1 VTAERTRRP
10 NLLFITCDQWRGDCL
25 SAAGH
30 QVARTPNADALAS
43 EGVMFTRHY
52 AGAAPCSPARAC
64 IYTGLYQMNNRVCRN
79 GTPLDAR
86 HDTMAL
92 AARRLGYEPTLFG
105 YSDTSPDPRRHAPDD
120 PVLRS
125 YEGVLPG
132 FSVRQL
138 LPEHQKPWLS
148 WLKARGVDSSAGF
161 PDIHRPIGHTGKTVS
176 NRPPIYSRDE
186 TPTAF
191 LTGEFLRWLDEQE
204 ADNPWFAHISYL
216 SPHPPFIVPEP
227 FDTLFSPQDG
237 PSFRRAATWRD
248 EAGMHPFVARELDKQ
263 KRSKFLPGMKGK
275 VRNFDDGEF
284 GAIRAIYYGMIA
296 EVDAQLGRLWQ
307 GLKAASAWQDT
318 VIVLTSDHAEM
329 MGDHYMLGKG
339 GFFDQSYHLPLI
351 VRDPRQAINAGRR
364 VDEFTEA
371 VDLMPTVLDL
381 LGGVPPAYLDGAS
394 LAPFLRKET
403 PPDWRTSAHW
413 EFDFRAVAKGSQNQ
427 PFGLKPQQCNLAVLR
442 TQTHKY
448 VHFGG
453 GLPSLLFDLRDD
465 PDELVNRAADPA
477 YACTR
482 TELAERML
490 AWRAEHL
497 DQSLALSELTETG
510 VKGSFA
516 PAI

>member
-1 VTAERTRRP
+1 
-10 NLLFITCDQWRGDCL
+10 
-25 SAAGH
+25 
-30 QVARTPNADALAS
+30 
-43 EGVMFTRHY
+43 M
-52 AGAAPCSPARAC
+52 
-64 IYTGLYQMNNRVCRN
+64 
-79 GTPLDAR
+79 
-86 HDTMAL
+86 
-92 AARRLGYEPTLFG
+92 
-105 YSDTSPDPRRHAPDD
+105 
-120 PVLRS
+120 
-125 YEGVLPG
+125 
-132 FSVRQL
+132 
-138 LPEHQKPWLS
+138 
-148 WLKARGVDSSAGF
+148 
-161 PDIHRPIGHTGKTVS
+161 S

-381 LGGVPPAYLDGAS
+381 LGECSAGISRRRVTCAFPRRRRRPTGAHRPIGNS
-394 LAPFLRKET
+394 TSGPSRKV
-403 PPDWRTSAHW
+403 RKTS
-413 EFDFRAVAKGSQNQ
+413 
-427 PFGLKPQQCNLAVLR
+427 
-442 TQTHKY
+442 
-448 VHFGG
+448 
-453 GLPSLLFDLRDD
+453 PS
-465 PDELVNRAADPA
+465 
-477 YACTR
+477 
-482 TELAERML
+482 
-490 AWRAEHL
+490 
-497 DQSLALSELTETG
+497 G
-510 VKGSFA
+510 
-516 PAI
+516 